1 MWRVFPLLCFIL
13 ISTRLY
19 AQAPAA
25 GVLFSVNEGLSQ
37 GMVFD
42 LLQSRD
48 GYLWI
53 ATKDGLNRY
62 YGYGFEVF
70 SPDAFDPFA
79 IGASE
84 IRKLFEDSRGR
95 LWISHL
101 DGLDVFL
108 PRSGRFFHLPKP
120 QLPLLTGRHK
130 GVSPLTFAETPD
142 GAIWITDHERLWR
155 MDLPDAAVEAAEK
168 AGSAYPQYD
177 ITAIEMP
184 LLPGDSGSR
193 IQAKSVFFS
202 LRHGLMI
209 GASQGLYRLDPAT
222 RKPLPAALPG
232 LSLRIAGEDSSGALW
247 LKVLTPEY
255 QRYALGSF
263 SEIDDYY
270 ASFDLYTW
278 DGRTADQVNLSIGYP
293 NLLRFEDGGRL
304 WVLEGNTLR
313 RWRVE
318 SLRRSGPPSVE
329 WAFIDPLTKAPIFNG
344 LSLTIDRSGLVWLGT
359 NGYGIL
365 KFNPEK
371 PKFSSFLARRSQRAV
386 FEDPDGKL
394 FTFEGHDRLYLNAR
408 FDQSIPNPWY
418 IIAPSEIGYFPT
430 VFDPAGNGWGNNTTV
445 GNLFRIDART
455 KALRQF
461 PRNGYGLIYSQK
473 GMLLSAQEEGLM
485 QFDTATEQSTLF
497 PFPRH
502 WDIGALQSFYSHQ
515 LYESADGTV
524 WIFAF
529 EGLIKAVAAGED
541 YEFVQYK
548 NDPENPGSLSGNT
561 ILCVADDPLEPHRY
575 LWAGAKGGGLNRLD
589 KQTGAVKHF
598 RAQQGLPDNV
608 LYGILPGNDGYLWLS
623 TNKGL
628 SRFHARDET
637 VKNFTVADGLQDNE
651 FNTGSY
657 LKTRAGLLIFGG
669 VNGLTVFHPD
679 SLRFN
684 RNAPQTRIVGFSVG
698 NAPRR
703 YLSDALINLSHRQN
717 FLGFEFSAL
726 EFTNPAQNRY
736 RYQLTKQGAFDRR
749 EAGDWIE
756 LGRQNTVQFA
766 NLPPGRYAFRVL
778 GSNNDGTWGEQ
789 PAVVEFV
796 IRPPWWA
803 SWWAYLLYLVA
814 VAAVVL
820 LIYRYQLR
828 RKLEHQEVLRLRE
841 LDEFKNRFF
850 TNITHEFRTP
860 LTVILGLNQQLTIEE
875 EQPEKKRRLGLV
887 RRNGENLL
895 RLINQLLDLAK
906 IESKSLK
913 IHYEQGDVLPYLRY
927 IAESLH
933 SLANAQNLMVRVES
947 SKPEI
952 VMDYDP
958 DRLLQIVHNLLSNAI
973 KFTPSGGRIVLR
985 ADLTNFQN
993 LPNLRLT
1000 VADTGVGIPPDDLP
1014 HIFGRFYQAGNLKH
1028 AQTGPAGAGGTPH
1041 WGTGIGLALTK
1052 ELVQAMGGDISVIS
1066 PAPGTGGK
1074 GTEFTVLLP
1083 ITRKAAMREQAAW
1096 SAPPGAPRLSA
1107 ASALQ
1112 AAPGSSDDLAALES
1126 KRLLIIEDNPDV
1138 VEYLAACLGEHYRLD
1153 FTYNGRSG
1161 IECAQET
1168 VPDLIV
1174 SDVMMPEKDG
1184 FEVCDTLKNDER
1196 TSHIPIVLLTAKA
1209 DVESRIAGLRRGADA
1224 YLAKPFDMEELAAL
1238 LESLLERQK
1247 RMAIYFSGK
1256 GQEPSPAEMTED
1268 IRVEDAFV
1276 QKLRQIVEEN
1286 YGDEDFGLPELCRK
1300 TGMSRSQLFRKMKA
1314 LMDESPANFI
1324 RSYRLNKA
1332 RTLLET
1338 TGITVSEA
1346 AWAVGYKNLSH
1357 FSNSFQ
1363 EEFGFPPSE
1372 INK

>member
-1 MWRVFPLLCFIL
+1 MWRVFPLLCSIL

-19 AQAPAA
+19 AQAPEA

-37 GMVFD
+37 GMAFD

-62 YGYGFEVF
+62 DGYGFEVF

-79 IGASE
+79 IGAGE

-108 PRSGRFFHLPKP
+108 PQSGRFFHLPKP
-120 QLPLLTGRHK
+120 QLPIFTGRQK
-130 GVSPLTFAETPD
+130 ETSPLTFAETPD
-142 GAIWITDHERLWR
+142 GAIWITDYERLWR
-155 MDLPDAAVEAAEK
+155 IYLPDAAVEASEK

-177 ITAIEMP
+177 IAAVEMP
-184 LLPGDSGSR
+184 PLPGDPGSR

-202 LRHGLMI
+202 KRHGLMI
-209 GASQGLYRLDPAT
+209 GASRGLYHLDPAT
-222 RKPLPAALPG
+222 QKLLPAALPG
-232 LSLRIAGEDSSGALW
+232 LSLLIAGEDGSGALW
-247 LKVLTPEY
+247 LKVLTPDF
-255 QRYALGSF
+255 QRYALGNF
-263 SEIDDYY
+263 SEIDEYY
-270 ASFDLYTW
+270 AKFDLYTW
-278 DGRTADQVNLSIGYP
+278 DGRTADRVHLTISFP
-293 NLLRFEDGGRL
+293 NLLRFEDGERL

-313 RWRVE
+313 QWTVA
-318 SLRRSGPPSVE
+318 SLRSGGPPAVE

-359 NGYGIL
+359 NGYGIM

-371 PKFSSFLARRSQRAV
+371 PKFSCYLARQTQRAI
-386 FEDPDGKL
+386 FEDPVGRL

-408 FDQSIPNPWY
+408 FHQSVPNPWY
-418 IIAPSEIGYFPT
+418 IILPSGMGFFPT
-430 VFDPAGNGWGNNTTV
+430 VFDSAGNGWGNTTA

-461 PRNGYGLIYSQK
+461 PRIGFGLIYSQK
-473 GMLLSAQEEGLM
+473 GMLLSAKVEGLM
-485 QFDTATEQSTLF
+485 QFDPSTEQSTLF

-502 WDIGALQSFYSHQ
+502 WDTGALQSVYSHQ
-515 LYESADGTV
+515 LYESGDGTI

-529 EGLIKAVAAGED
+529 EGVIKAVATDEGYA
-541 YEFVQYK
+541 FIQYK
-548 NDPENPGSLSGNT
+548 NDPKDPNSLSGNT

-575 LWAGAKGGGLNRLD
+575 LWAGVKGGGLNRLD
-589 KQTGAVKHF
+589 KPTGAVKYF

-608 LYGILPGNDGYLWLS
+608 VYGILPDNDGHLWLS

-628 SRFHARDET
+628 SRFHSRDET
-637 VKNFTVADGLQDNE
+637 AKNFSVADGLQDNE

-657 LKTRAGLLIFGG
+657 LKTRSGLLIFGG

-684 RNAPQTRIVGFSVG
+684 RNAPQTRIVGFSVD

-703 YLSDALINLSHRQN
+703 YLSDAPISLSHNQN
-717 FLGFEFSAL
+717 FIGFEFSAL
-726 EFTNPAQNRY
+726 EFTNPAQNHY
-736 RYQLTKQGAFDRR
+736 RYQLTKHGAFGRR
-749 EAGDWIE
+749 KAGGWIQ

-778 GSNNDGTWGEQ
+778 GSNNDGIWSEQ

-814 VAAVVL
+814 VAAVVML
-820 LIYRYQLR
+820 LYRYQLR
-828 RKLEHQEVLRLRE
+828 QKLEHQEALRLRE

-860 LTVILGLNQQLTIEE
+860 LTVILGVNQQLTTEE

-947 SKPEI
+947 REPEI

-985 ADLTNFQN
+985 ADLTNFGN
-993 LPNLRLT
+993 LSNLRLT
-1000 VADTGVGIPPDDLP
+1000 VADTGIGIPPEALP
-1014 HIFGRFYQAGNLKH
+1014 HIFDRFYQAGNLKH
-1028 AQTGPAGAGGTPH
+1028 AQTG
-1041 WGTGIGLALTK
+1041 GTGIGLALTK
-1052 ELVQAMGGDISVIS
+1052 ELVQAMGGDISVKS
-1066 PAPGTGGK
+1066 PTPGTGGK
-1074 GTEFTVLLP
+1074 GAEFTVLLP

-1096 SAPPGAPRLSA
+1096 SAPPDALRLIA
-1107 ASALQ
+1107 VP
-1112 AAPGSSDDLAALES
+1112 AAPGSSDDPEAR
-1126 KRLLIIEDNPDV
+1126 RLLIIEDNPDV
-1138 VEYLAACLGEHYRLD
+1138 VEYLAACLGEYYQLD
-1153 FTYNGRSG
+1153 FAYNGRAG
-1161 IECAQET
+1161 IECALET

-1224 YLAKPFDMEELAAL
+1224 YLAKPFDREELAAL

-1247 RMAIYFSGK
+1247 RMAVYFSGK
-1256 GQEPSPAEMTED
+1256 GQGPSPAEMTEA
-1268 IRVEDAFV
+1268 IRMEDSFV

-1286 YGDEDFGLPELCRK
+1286 YGDEHFGLPQLCQK
-1300 TGMSRSQLFRKMKA
+1300 IGMSRSQLFRKMKA
-1314 LMDESPANFI
+1314 LMDESPSNFI

-1338 TGITVSEA
+1338 TGMTVSEA
-1346 AWAVGYKNLSH
+1346 AWAVGYKHLGH
-1357 FSNSFQ
+1357 FSTSFQ
-1363 EEFGFPPSE
+1363 EEFGFSPSE